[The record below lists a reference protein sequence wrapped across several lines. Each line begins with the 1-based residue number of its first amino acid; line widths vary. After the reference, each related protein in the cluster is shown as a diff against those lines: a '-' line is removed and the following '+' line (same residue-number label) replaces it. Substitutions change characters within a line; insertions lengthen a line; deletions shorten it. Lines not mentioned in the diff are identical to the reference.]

1 MNMFAKIFT
10 IFISASFS
18 TNSIAMLRALN
29 TAATG
34 MAAQESQ
41 VNTISNNI
49 ANVNTTGYKAQR
61 TEFEDLLYETVEEAG
76 GRSSNNTEYTVGHQV
91 GSGAKVSA
99 TRRQYTMGSPQI
111 TNRPYDLMIMGDG
124 FFGVQVGDQIMY
136 TRDGSFTVDAQG
148 VLKTRNGYP
157 LLPGITIPP
166 NTKSLN
172 VSEGVQV
179 QAYLTNQTAPV
190 ELGVIPVF
198 TFVNPAG
205 LSDKGG
211 NLAVVTTASG
221 EAIQNIAGTENSG
234 AIQQGSLESSNV
246 SIMNEMTN
254 MIKAQRA
261 YEMNSKVMGVADQ
274 MLQTVNNI
282 R

>member
-172 VSEGVQV
+172 VSEGGQV